1 MTRRYSVSDLIPHI
15 NKINY
20 NDDVL
25 VALNKRELFTLEIKS
40 LLFSTIY
47 KESINNWV
55 DLESIYSKLLTQNIE
70 RNDLISKLN
79 LRYILAPFTFK
90 IKYL

>member
-70 RNDLISKLN
+70 RNDLITKLK